1 MNAAFGLRL
10 AADFFAAGFFAADF
24 FAAGFFAALFFAAG
38 FLAAVF
44 FAAGFLAAVFFAA
57 FLAVAM
63 FLLPVSCAGGLRCSV
78 LERAFLSEA
87 RRSIGGDY
95 TAFSAAR

>member
-1 MNAAFGLRL
+1 L
-10 AADFFAAGFFAADF
+10 AADFLAAAGFFV
-24 FAAGFFAALFFAAG
+24 ALFFAAG

-63 FLLPVSCAGGLRCSV
+63 FLLPVGLRADYA
-78 LERAFLSEA
+78 LASEA
-87 RRSIGGDY
+87 GLPVEAQRRSIGGDY
-95 TAFSAAR
+95 TAFSEGRKRCQR